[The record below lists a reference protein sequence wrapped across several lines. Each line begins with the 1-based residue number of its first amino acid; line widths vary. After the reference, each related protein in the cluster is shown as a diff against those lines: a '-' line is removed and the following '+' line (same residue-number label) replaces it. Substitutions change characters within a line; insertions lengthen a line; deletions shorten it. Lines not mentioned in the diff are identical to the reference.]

1 MKNSQLVKDTISTIV
16 DGLDL
21 VEIKNALIEKL
32 KLFPFETKI
41 EWTDNKATIYIREDS
56 DTNNIKMNVL
66 EVSFNN

>member
-1 MKNSQLVKDTISTIV
+1 M
-16 DGLDL
+16 